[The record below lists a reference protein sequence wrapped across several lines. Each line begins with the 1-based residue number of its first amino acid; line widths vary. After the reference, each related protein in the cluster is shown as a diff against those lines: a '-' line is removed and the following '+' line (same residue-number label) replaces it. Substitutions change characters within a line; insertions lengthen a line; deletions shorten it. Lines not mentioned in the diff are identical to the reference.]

1 MASLG
6 TALSIVLGVN
16 IMLWLGQVA
25 ILDLNPQATVFYSC
39 TDSIIG
45 SFEASNCAS
54 TTYILNDS
62 NPQGQL
68 PTGGSTINVGNG
80 NIFTDT
86 FSSITSWFAKSTG
99 LNYIYNILAAPAN
112 FLKALGV
119 PNEFSFAIGAFWY
132 GFTLFIIVAFFF
144 GRDY

>member
-6 TALSIVLGVN
+6 LSLAIVLAVN

-25 ILDLNPQATVFYSC
+25 VLDINPAGPAFYSC
-39 TDSIIG
+39 KDSLIG
-45 SFEASNCAS
+45 GFEAQNCQGS
-54 TTYILNDS
+54 TYVLNDAS
-62 NPQGQL
+62 PQDQL
-68 PTGGSTINVGNG
+68 PSGGSTVSVGNG

-86 FSSITSWFAKSTG
+86 FSAITGWFSQSTG
-99 LNYIYNILAAPAN
+99 LSYIYNILAAPSN
-112 FLKALGV
+112 FLKALGM
-119 PNEFSFAIGAFWY
+119 PSEMSFAIGVFWY